1 MRAPQRADWGWSL
14 LERSSNCHIPNIK
27 PLRHSIRN
35 VLPGLKRNKT
45 GKNCTVVQSS
55 LFRWKYILLFI
66 WKSRSWS
73 LKEQWQ
79 GTELKMF
86 EVQCEVSEVCD
97 GGGCMSLADVNSCYF
112 SFFYHIQVN
121 TANCWEILE
130 HFMLPL
136 ADKSYRDVNFLFQ
149 QDLAPGYSP
158 KTATMLLTM
167 LLLSV
172 IGQPNQL
179 TWTQMRTYGTL

>member
-45 GKNCTVVQSS
+45 GKNSTVVQSS

-79 GTELKMF
+79 GWICHLLMLTVVTFL
-86 EVQCEVSEVCD
+86 
-97 GGGCMSLADVNSCYF
+97 
-112 SFFYHIQVN
+112 FFFITSKSTQP
-121 TANCWEILE
+121 TAGRFLE

-149 QDLAPGYSP
+149 QDLAPGHSP
-158 KTATMLLTM
+158 KTATMLLIM

>member
-45 GKNCTVVQSS
+45 GKNSTVVQSS
-55 LFRWKYILLFI
+55 LFIWKYILLFI

-79 GTELKMF
+79 GWICHLLMLTVVTFL
-86 EVQCEVSEVCD
+86 
-97 GGGCMSLADVNSCYF
+97 
-112 SFFYHIQVN
+112 FFYHIQVN
-121 TANCWEILE
+121 TANCREIFRAL
-130 HFMLPL
+130 HASIGWQILKRCQFPFPTGLSTWPQSQNCYHA
-136 ADKSYRDVNFLFQ
+136 ADHVIIVCDWPAKSA
-149 QDLAPGYSP
+149 DLNPNENLWNIVKRKMRCTSI
-158 KTATMLLTM
+158 LL
-167 LLLSV
+167 
-172 IGQPNQL
+172 
-179 TWTQMRTYGTL
+179 

>member
-1 MRAPQRADWGWSL
+1 
-14 LERSSNCHIPNIK
+14 
-27 PLRHSIRN
+27 
-35 VLPGLKRNKT
+35 
-45 GKNCTVVQSS
+45 
-55 LFRWKYILLFI
+55 
-66 WKSRSWS
+66 
-73 LKEQWQ
+73 
-79 GTELKMF
+79 MF

-97 GGGCMSLADVNSCYF
+97 GGGVCRLLMLTVVTF
-112 SFFYHIQVN
+112 LFFI
-121 TANCWEILE
+121 TANCREILE

-149 QDLAPGYSP
+149 QDLAPGHSP

-179 TWTQMRTYGTL
+179 T

>member
-1 MRAPQRADWGWSL
+1 
-14 LERSSNCHIPNIK
+14 
-27 PLRHSIRN
+27 
-35 VLPGLKRNKT
+35 
-45 GKNCTVVQSS
+45 
-55 LFRWKYILLFI
+55 
-66 WKSRSWS
+66 
-73 LKEQWQ
+73 
-79 GTELKMF
+79 MF

-97 GGGCMSLADVNSCYF
+97 WGGGCMSPADVNSCYF
-112 SFFYHIQVN
+112 SFFYHSR
-121 TANCWEILE
+121 EILE

-149 QDLAPGYSP
+149 QDLAPGHSP

-179 TWTQMRTYGTL
+179 T